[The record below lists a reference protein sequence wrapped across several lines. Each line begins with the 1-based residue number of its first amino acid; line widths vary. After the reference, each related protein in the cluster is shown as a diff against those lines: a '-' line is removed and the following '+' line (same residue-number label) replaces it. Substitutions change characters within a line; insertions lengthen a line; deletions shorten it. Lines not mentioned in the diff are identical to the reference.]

1 MRTVRIAVCGTHGSG
16 KSTLVE
22 DFLSIHRDYAHE
34 PEPYEWLAEYG
45 EEVGE
50 PDAESFF
57 RQLELSIARLSSYS
71 EGARVIAERS
81 PLDFL
86 AYLLAH
92 HDLGR
97 SGRDCEL
104 IAAAAE
110 LAASGLAHLDL
121 LVVLPLNDVDGIVA
135 PPSEDL
141 ELRHGMNDRLMEVIT
156 TDPYSLLTRS
166 TLRIVEIHGTPKQR
180 LLALERAVA
189 ETR

>member
-1 MRTVRIAVCGTHGSG
+1 VRIAVCGTHCSG
-16 KSTLVE
+16 KSTLVD

-45 EEVGE
+45 EELAEE

-57 RQLELSIARLSSYS
+57 RQLERSIARLTSYR

-104 IAAAAE
+104 IVAAAE

-141 ELRHGMNDRLMEVIT
+141 ELRDEMNERLMEMIT

-166 TLRIVEIHGTPKQR
+166 TLRIVEIHGTPERR

-189 ETR
+189 EMR